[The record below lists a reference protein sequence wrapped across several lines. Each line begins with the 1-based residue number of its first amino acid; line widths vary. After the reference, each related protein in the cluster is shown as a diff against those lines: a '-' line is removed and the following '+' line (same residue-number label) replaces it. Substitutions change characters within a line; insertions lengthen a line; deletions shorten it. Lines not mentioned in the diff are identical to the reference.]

1 MNNTDPA
8 LIAAIMSLVAEVH
21 DLNCTID
28 ELSSELVD
36 LNFNMTHYKEV
47 DNE

>member
-21 DLNCTID
+21 DLNCTLD
-28 ELSSELVD
+28 ELACELVD
-36 LNFNMTHYKEV
+36 LNFNMFQNQEDKDE
-47 DNE
+47 

>member
-8 LIAAIMSLVAEVH
+8 LIAAIMSLVTEVH

-28 ELSSELVD
+28 ELASELVD
-36 LNFNMTHYKEV
+36 LNFNMCHNQEDTDE
-47 DNE
+47 